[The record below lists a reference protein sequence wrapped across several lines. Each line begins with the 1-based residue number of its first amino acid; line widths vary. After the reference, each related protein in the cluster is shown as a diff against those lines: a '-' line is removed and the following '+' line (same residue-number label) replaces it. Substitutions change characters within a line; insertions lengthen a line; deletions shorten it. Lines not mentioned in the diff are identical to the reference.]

1 MSRAERRQYQRM
13 MKGQD
18 PYAPKTPPGGNRP
31 PPRKRGTGEPRDW
44 AFTRRFWLR
53 SIGIAA
59 VVGVLGLSV
68 VWQNG
73 AEQALLVGAAAATAT
88 IGLLVGAR
96 LIFQRRVAA
105 R

>member
-18 PYAPKTPPGGNRP
+18 PYAQPSRGGSRK
-31 PPRKRGTGEPRDW
+31 PPRRTGPREPRDW
-44 AFTRRFWLR
+44 SFHRGFWLK

-59 VVGVLGLSV
+59 VVGLVGLSV
-68 VWQNG
+68 VWPGG
-73 AEQALLVGAAAATAT
+73 AERALLVGAITAVAT
-88 IGLLVGAR
+88 IAVLVVVRLL
-96 LIFQRRVAA
+96 LQRRTAP

>member
-18 PYAPKTPPGGNRP
+18 PYAQPSRGGAKK
-31 PPRKRGTGEPRDW
+31 PPRRTGPREPRDW
-44 AFTRRFWLR
+44 SFHRGFWLK

-59 VVGVLGLSV
+59 VVGLVGLSV
-68 VWQNG
+68 VWSRG
-73 AEQALLVGAAAATAT
+73 AELALLVGAVTAVATVV
-88 IGLLVGAR
+88 LLALFR
-96 LIFQRRVAA
+96 LLLQRRTAP